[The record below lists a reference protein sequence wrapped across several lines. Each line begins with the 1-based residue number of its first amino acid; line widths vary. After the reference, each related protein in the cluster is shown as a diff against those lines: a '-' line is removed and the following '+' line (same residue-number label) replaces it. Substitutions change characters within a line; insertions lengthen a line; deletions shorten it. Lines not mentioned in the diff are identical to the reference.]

1 MGWKWI
7 GDVVGRKAGP
17 ATMTSRAVC
26 VRSLGSRLPLWF
38 KHGCA
43 RLKLAATHVVV
54 CGLVWPPSLSHVV
67 V

>member
-1 MGWKWI
+1 MPA
-7 GDVVGRKAGP
+7 VESMVG
-17 ATMTSRAVC
+17 V
-26 VRSLGSRLPLWF
+26 L
-38 KHGCA
+38 GCA